1 MPRKKEIGVPIG
13 RNMSEGP
20 IKDVLRRI
28 GEEKFTAIEK
38 KRLELLRGSGGS
50 VYCRTPSGRIWL
62 VRESNLSKVKRN
74 GWVKLDSKEGEQLFK
89 LQRNVRK

>member
-1 MPRKKEIGVPIG
+1 MFCVLGFIMPRKKEIGVPIG

-38 KRLELLRGSGGS
+38 KDLNYCVVQAGRFIVVLLVEEFG
-50 VYCRTPSGRIWL
+50 
-62 VRESNLSKVKRN
+62 
-74 GWVKLDSKEGEQLFK
+74 
-89 LQRNVRK
+89 